1 MQVAEALCGLHEAA
15 KFTQYAAESLGT
27 FQILTVTLLQR
38 RHKTI
43 QRSRSV
49 SRLGYQKQHDQGRL
63 RLPPNPPDRS
73 FSLEPRAGLIFRDA
87 DL

>member
-15 KFTQYAAESLGT
+15 KFTQYAVESLGT
-27 FQILTVTLLQR
+27 FQILNVTLLQR

-49 SRLGYQKQHDQGRL
+49 LRLGYQKQHDQGRL
-63 RLPPNPPDRS
+63 RLLLEPRDRS
-73 FSLEPRAGLIFRDA
+73 LSLEPRAGLIFCDA